1 MEQLSKSEKQI
12 MDTFWNSPQ
21 PLLASD
27 LLSACVGRTW
37 KARSVFPLVKKLI
50 EKGALAEVGC
60 VRRGKTYPLEEVP
73 PAFFIWK
80 YVNKVVTLVI
90 IITCISLTILI
101 YRIISWAVM

>member
-1 MEQLSKSEKQI
+1 MQPEIS
-12 MDTFWNSPQ
+12 TFAFLIAT
-21 PLLASD
+21 LLG
-27 LLSACVGRTW
+27 LL
-37 KARSVFPLVKKLI
+37 LIKKWISFNVSSLR
-50 EKGALAEVGC
+50 ENGLNH
-60 VRRGKTYPLEEVP
+60 PLEEVP